1 MQISSK
7 EGGLLLKDN
16 YEGGATWAFE
26 VGTQSMT
33 CPIIVEDL
41 SSPRQ
46 MLVEVYYL
54 YEKFLEDLSS
64 PFQIC

>member
-54 YEKFLEDLSS
+54 YEKLLDLSS